1 MSSRRGFKR
10 ERERGVELAGNA
22 TVADAFITSLSSLS
36 SIVVV
41 VLFVW
46 FRYKILREKSTRSF
60 RVLGRFASTRRER
73 ERRAFIKESVCR
85 VTSASYVRVFLCY
98 VLCSSSFFL
107 ITRIYILNIILNILK
122 TPFFLISSQRL
133 FSLLRRQLQKRQR
146 VQLDASTVV
155 GQLGAEFTHRNSRVS
170 FQIVQL
176 FLQFQVR

>member
-1 MSSRRGFKR
+1 MFVEREERKKSVYKR
-10 ERERGVELAGNA
+10 ER
-22 TVADAFITSLSSLS
+22 LSRY
-36 SIVVV
+36 VC
-41 VLFVW
+41 VLC
-46 FRYKILREKSTRSF
+46 
-60 RVLGRFASTRRER
+60 A
-73 ERRAFIKESVCR
+73 C
-85 VTSASYVRVFLCY
+85 VF
-98 VLCSSSFFL
+98 VLCSLFFFFL
-107 ITRIYILNIILNILK
+107 SHHSYIYILNIILNILK

>member
-1 MSSRRGFKR
+1 MRRQDKN
-10 ERERGVELAGNA
+10 RG
-22 TVADAFITSLSSLS
+22 
-36 SIVVV
+36 
-41 VLFVW
+41 
-46 FRYKILREKSTRSF
+46 
-60 RVLGRFASTRRER
+60 RER
-73 ERRAFIKESVCR
+73 ERREFIKESVRR
-85 VTSASYVRVFLCY
+85 VTSASYVCVFLCS
-98 VLCSSSFFL
+98 LFFFFL
-107 ITRIYILNIILNILK
+107 SHLSYIYIEYSINILK